1 MTTLC
6 YVLKKVGEMM
16 PDNRRSRRD
25 RLRPPFAHRHDR
37 MRVIG
42 SRQIEPM
49 KVLIVDD
56 DREVRTLG
64 LLSLRRAPGWQALAA
79 ADGLSALKLA
89 RSESP
94 EAILLD
100 MQMPGM
106 DGLETLAALQKQA
119 STSTIPVVF
128 LTAQADDKDIARYR
142 QLGARGV
149 IRKPFAPLSLPD
161 LLLAA
166 LSPKR

>member
-1 MTTLC
+1 
-6 YVLKKVGEMM
+6 
-16 PDNRRSRRD
+16 
-25 RLRPPFAHRHDR
+25 
-37 MRVIG
+37 
-42 SRQIEPM
+42 M

-64 LLSLRRAPGWQALAA
+64 LLSLRRAPGWLALAA
-79 ADGLSALKLA
+79 ANGPEALELA

-100 MQMPGM
+100 VQMPGM
-106 DGLETLAALQKQA
+106 DGPQTLAALQKQA
-119 STSTIPVVF
+119 STCTIPVVF

-149 IRKPFAPLSLPD
+149 IRKPFAPLRLPE

-166 LSPKR
+166 LDPER